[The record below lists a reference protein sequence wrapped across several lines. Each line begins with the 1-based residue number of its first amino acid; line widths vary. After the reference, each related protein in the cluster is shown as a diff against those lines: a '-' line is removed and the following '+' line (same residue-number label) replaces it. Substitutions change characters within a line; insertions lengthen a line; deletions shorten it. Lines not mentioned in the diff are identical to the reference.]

1 MNEQFMKYL
10 NENKQKNTT
19 NVYKIDNKIEFY
31 PKMIESLYK
40 FLIQNA
46 KYKEVQFTNEVM
58 FKGNMDD
65 CFKAIEFAKK

>member
-40 FLIQNA
+40 FLL
-46 KYKEVQFTNEVM
+46 
-58 FKGNMDD
+58 
-65 CFKAIEFAKK
+65 